1 MALEIE
7 RKFLVKDKAFL
18 EAAERHVSICQYYLH
33 QDESGGVR
41 RVRFLD
47 DKVYLTIKGLS
58 SPDGLVREEVEREIS
73 PAEGQ
78 TLLALGHEGKVC
90 KTRYYI
96 PYASYLWEVD
106 VFHEELEGLIIAEVE
121 LASLDAQPSL
131 PSWVGEEV
139 TGDVRYYNSAL
150 ARVGHY
156 PLPAADQSKQPS
168 NT

>member
-33 QDESGGVR
+33 QDESGSVR

-47 DKVYLTIKGLS
+47 DKVYLTIKGPS

-73 PAEGQ
+73 LEEGHA
-78 TLLALGHEGKVC
+78 LLVEGYEGRVC

-96 PYASYLWEVD
+96 PYASFMWEVD
-106 VFHEELEGLIIAEVE
+106 LFHEELEGLIMAEVE
-121 LASLDAQPSL
+121 LPSREAQPLL

-150 ARVGHY
+150 AQVGQY
-156 PLPAADQSKQPS
+156 PFPATDRGTQLS

>member
-7 RKFLVKDKAFL
+7 RKFLVKDKVFL
-18 EAAERHVSICQYYLH
+18 EAVERHVSICQYYLH

-78 TLLALGHEGKVC
+78 TLLAPV
-90 KTRYYI
+90 
-96 PYASYLWEVD
+96 S
-106 VFHEELEGLIIAEVE
+106 
-121 LASLDAQPSL
+121 
-131 PSWVGEEV
+131 
-139 TGDVRYYNSAL
+139 
-150 ARVGHY
+150 
-156 PLPAADQSKQPS
+156 
-168 NT
+168 